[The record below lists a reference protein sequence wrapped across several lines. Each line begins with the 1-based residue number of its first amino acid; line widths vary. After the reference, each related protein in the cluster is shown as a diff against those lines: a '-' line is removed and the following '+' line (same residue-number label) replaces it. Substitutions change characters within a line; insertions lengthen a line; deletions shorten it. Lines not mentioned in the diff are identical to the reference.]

1 MVNGKYSGLLLFNYI
16 RTKYIDQNFY
26 FVLNLRV
33 ALRALVSPSYKIL
46 KFKETITMFIH
57 SKKTNINIFV
67 SLAPNRIWKCGNFK
81 LWFCKGRRGIVV
93 KYMPHVQHAY
103 FSLFNQ

>member
-16 RTKYIDQNFY
+16 RTKYWLKLC

-46 KFKETITMFIH
+46 KFKETITMYIY
-57 SKKTNINIFV
+57 SNKTNLNIFF
-67 SLAPNRIWKCGNFK
+67 SLAPNRIRKCRVISSCGFAK
-81 LWFCKGRRGIVV
+81 DDAEL
-93 KYMPHVQHAY
+93 
-103 FSLFNQ
+103 L